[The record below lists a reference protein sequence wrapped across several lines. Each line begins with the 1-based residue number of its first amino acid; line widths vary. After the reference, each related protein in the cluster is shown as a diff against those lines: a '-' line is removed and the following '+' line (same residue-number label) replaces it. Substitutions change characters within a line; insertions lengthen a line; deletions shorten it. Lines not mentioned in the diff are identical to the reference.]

1 MFELG
6 GLLIPIGIIYLIVK
20 YDKKGYVKSFLITC
34 FQMIGR
40 GIWSALKASVSSRNK
55 VIDSIDD
62 VIVDAARDATDSM
75 TSGFWGRFRNNV
87 DWAMKDNQMRQLE
100 KDVAHLRQVFK
111 RTGNP
116 DDKARLK
123 AAEASL
129 RKAKDNRI

>member
-1 MFELG
+1 MFDLI

-20 YDKKGYVKSFLITC
+20 YDKKRYVHAFLRTC
-34 FQMIGR
+34 IQMLGR
-40 GIWSALKASVSSRNK
+40 GIWSALCATVSSRNK
-55 VIDSIDD
+55 VIDSIED
-62 VIVDAARDATDSM
+62 VIVGAARDTTDSM

-100 KDVAHLRQVFK
+100 KDVAYLRQVFK